1 MYLMQDSGNIREP
14 GKEQAVLQL
23 NRALKVT
30 KKCMPGF
37 LAIPSCL
44 SPFLSQERQSSG
56 TSLPAGRFDFIYF
69 SGNCQR

>member
-1 MYLMQDSGNIREP
+1 MYLIQDSGNIREP
-14 GKEQAVLQL
+14 GNEQALLQL
-23 NRALKVT
+23 NHALKIT

-44 SPFLSQERQSSG
+44 SHFLSQERQSSG
-56 TSLPAGRFDFIYF
+56 ASLPAGGFDFIYI